1 MQSVLKHQD
10 WLVGEGGSVPTC
22 PTKTGVVV
30 GGEKKA
36 VTNRGH
42 KDKEP

>member
-22 PTKTGVVV
+22 PTKTGVV
-30 GGEKKA
+30 GGGREESC
-36 VTNRGH
+36 
-42 KDKEP
+42 D